1 MTTNTTPQEHHA
13 SHKPTFTPNYWEKK
27 HGKVIDGVFHCPSFS
42 VHYKGQPIRI
52 HGVEHSYRYAEA
64 YHIAMHLEA
73 VLGEEVQI
81 VVTSWQNMAKFNVV
95 MDASLDE
102 EEYKALTS

>member
-1 MTTNTTPQEHHA
+1 MVKHIQTNEHQA
-13 SHKPTFTPNYWEKK
+13 SNKPTFTPNYWEKK

-52 HGVEHSYRYAEA
+52 HGVEHSYHYAEA

-73 VLGEEVQI
+73 LLGEEVQI
-81 VVTSWQNMAKFNVV
+81 VVTSRQNMAKFNVV
-95 MDASLDE
+95 MDASLDK

>member
-1 MTTNTTPQEHHA
+1 M
-13 SHKPTFTPNYWEKK
+13 
-27 HGKVIDGVFHCPSFS
+27 
-42 VHYKGQPIRI
+42 
-52 HGVEHSYRYAEA
+52 EHSYRYAEA

>member
-1 MTTNTTPQEHHA
+1 
-13 SHKPTFTPNYWEKK
+13 
-27 HGKVIDGVFHCPSFS
+27 
-42 VHYKGQPIRI
+42 
-52 HGVEHSYRYAEA
+52 
-64 YHIAMHLEA
+64 MHLEA
-73 VLGEEVQI
+73 LLGEEVQI